1 MRRLGVISAAVA
13 FASAVVLSSPA
24 VADMVV
30 PVDQPG
36 VVVFNNGSGNVT
48 NIGNGNSAA
57 GRDNLVGS
65 GHVAGVGHLVGL
77 TAVSNNWVVRNNLTV
92 SLTLTSVSGVAGSP
106 AVNSVIPAGGGI
118 SGAFTLIPGTTG
130 VAVYRQT
137 DDPAFEVTV
146 NFGNNNSAA
155 CVENNFPQ
163 PGISCPSTYGTISI
177 PNTLSINP
185 GS

>member
-24 VADMVV
+24 VADMLV
-30 PVDQPG
+30 PLDQPG
-36 VVVFNNGSGNVT
+36 TVVFNNGSGNVT
-48 NIGNGNSAA
+48 NIGDGNSAA

-65 GHVAGVGHLVGL
+65 GHVAGAGHLVGL
-77 TAVSNNWVVRNNLTV
+77 TAVSNNWVVRNNLDV
-92 SLTLTSVSGVAGSP
+92 SLTLASVSGVAGSP
-106 AVNSVIPAGGGI
+106 AVNSVIPAGGT
-118 SGAFTLIPGTTG
+118 SGRFTLIPGTTG
-130 VAVYRQT
+130 VAVFRQT
-137 DDPAFEVTV
+137 DNAAFQVTV

-163 PGISCPSTYGTISI
+163 GVSCPSTYGTISI